1 MRFCP
6 YAHRAHLIL
15 DAKKIPHHI
24 VYINLTEKPE
34 WLTEVSALGKVPALH
49 LQNLPDKPLLIES
62 LIIADY
68 LDEAYPENQLH
79 PKNPVAKAADRI
91 LVERLSAI
99 SAPFYKAFYGTET
112 EIDPELYNQILVG
125 IDIYEN
131 ELKVRGSKFFGG
143 DKPGMLDYMIW
154 PWFER
159 LLALKYYVKDAFKL
173 DQERLPKVVS
183 VLLSVN

>member
-6 YAHRAHLIL
+6 YAHRAHLVL

-49 LQNLPDKPLLIES
+49 LQNVPEKPLLIES

-68 LDEAYPENQLH
+68 LDEAYPENPLH

-91 LVERLSAI
+91 LVERLSAV
-99 SAPFYKAFYGTET
+99 STPFYKAFYVSDSET
-112 EIDPELYNQILVG
+112 DPELYNQILTG
-125 IDIYEN
+125 ADIYEN
-131 ELKVRGSKFFGG
+131 ELKARGGKFFGG

-159 LLALKYYVKDAFKL
+159 LLALKVYVGDAFKL
-173 DQERLPKVVS
+173 DQERLPKIVS
-183 VLLSVN
+183 FF

>member
-6 YAHRAHLIL
+6 YAHRAHLVL

-99 SAPFYKAFYGTET
+99 SMPFYKAFYGTET
-112 EIDPELYNQILVG
+112 AEIDPELFNQILVG

-159 LLALKYYVKDAFKL
+159 LLALKHYVKDAFKL

-183 VLLSVN
+183 LFFL